1 MQLYGSI
8 PVVKVQE
15 NMPISRTIANPDR
28 LIVGCGYLGQRVA
41 QRWQPPGRT
50 IALTRGRTDELTALG
65 VAPIVGDVL
74 DPASLK
80 YLPEVGVVV
89 YAVGFDR
96 NAGHSMRQVYV
107 EGLANVLDALPGEPK
122 FVYVS
127 STSVYG
133 QTNGEWVD
141 ENSATEPAEES
152 GKIVREAERILRA
165 KRPSAIIL
173 RFAGIYG
180 PGRLL
185 RRVDSLRK
193 GEPIAANPNHFLNLI
208 HIDDG
213 VSAVLAAIEAGSAGE
228 IYNVSDGQPPTR
240 QEFYVELARLL
251 KAPPP
256 RFAPGSTGTNR
267 RIANDKLKGELGV
280 PLQFP
285 SFREGL
291 PASIEAVQGTSY
303 PK

>member
-50 IALTRGRTDELTALG
+50 FALTRGRTDELTALG
-65 VAPIVGDVL
+65 VAPIIGDVL

-80 YLPEVGVVV
+80 NLPDVGAVV

-96 NAGHSMRQVYV
+96 NAGRSMREVYV

-127 STSVYG
+127 STSVYA

-152 GKIVREAERILRA
+152 GQIVREAEAILRA

-185 RRVDSLRK
+185 RRAASLRN
-193 GEPIAANPNHFLNLI
+193 GEPIAANPDQFLNLI
-208 HIDDG
+208 HVDDG
-213 VSAVLAAIEAGSAGE
+213 ASAVVAAVESGSAGE

-240 QEFYVELARLL
+240 REFYTELARLL
-251 KAPPP
+251 EAPPP
-256 RFAPGSTGTNR
+256 SFAPEGEGPNR
-267 RIANDKLKGELGV
+267 RIANNKMKRELGV
-280 PLQFP
+280 QLQFP

-291 PASIEAVQGTSY
+291 SASIDPAL
-303 PK
+303 